1 MECIRLKIKEIEEIE
16 MKILTNKDIK
26 TLFKTILLCVLM
38 FLFVSITILSI
49 AKEHAAVCILIN
61 ALIMAA
67 VVLTVCCHYFIKQ
80 DKLFES
86 AAAQIADYI
95 SGNRNARIA
104 CNEEGAL
111 YRLFHEINSLAS
123 ILGAHVENE
132 AKSKTFLQNTISD
145 ISHQLKTPLAA
156 LNIYNG
162 IIQEEAENHPT
173 VHDFAM
179 RSEQELDRVEA
190 LVQSLLK
197 IAKFDAG
204 AIVMNKQQEN
214 VSELMEAVQAHF
226 SFRASQEKK
235 EILLSGDEN
244 TTLLCDRSW
253 LLEAIDNL
261 VKNALDHTKA
271 GDSVQIQWNCLPT
284 VLQIT
289 VKDNGSGIHPEDQY
303 HIFKRFYR
311 SRFSKET
318 QGIGLGL
325 PLAKTIIEAHGGTIE
340 ADSDLGMGTA
350 FVVNILTAEH
360 NNV

>member
-204 AIVMNKQQEN
+204 A
-214 VSELMEAVQAHF
+214 
-226 SFRASQEKK
+226 
-235 EILLSGDEN
+235 
-244 TTLLCDRSW
+244 
-253 LLEAIDNL
+253 
-261 VKNALDHTKA
+261 
-271 GDSVQIQWNCLPT
+271 SVQIQWNCLPT